1 MENTMNI
8 QKVVDEVSAK
18 LNKGQFGYV
27 VVTKTTPKMNKT
39 NNPYFDRVE
48 KISTYQNAMLGC
60 SYSNV
65 VNNRLQ
71 NEGKE
76 GNFTA
81 EAPKGREKYNAFFDR
96 SLKDPNTFYLKIMQY
111 KTQTKITSNYLVDGR
126 LATAEELAQIK
137 SFMPSHSSN
146 AVHQGLEA
154 DDEVKMV
161 CPKFDNIFGIVQG
174 ENVIYTK

>member
-1 MENTMNI
+1 MNI

-48 KISTYQNAMLGC
+48 KISTYSNAMLGC

-76 GNFTA
+76 ANFTA

-96 SLKDPNTFYLKIMQY
+96 SLKDPNTYYLKIAFY
-111 KTQTKITSNYLVDGR
+111 KQQTKVTSNYLVDGR
-126 LATAEELAQIK
+126 LATAEELEQIK
-137 SFMPSHSSN
+137 TFMPSRSSS
-146 AVHQGLEA
+146 AAHQGLEEA
-154 DDEVKMV
+154 DEVKMV
-161 CPKFDNIFGIVQG
+161 AVNFNNVYGVVQG
-174 ENVIYTK
+174 EKVLYTK